1 MSPRRSYKTINLPVE
16 VVEWIDSLVSP
27 HARKGGP
34 GPLGIQSRDEFVRI
48 AVAILG
54 AAIDP
59 DNRDDIPLD
68 YIQALVRQLE
78 EERAKKGSTANPS

>member
-1 MSPRRSYKTINLPVE
+1 MSPRRSYRTINLPVE

-27 HARKGGP
+27 HSRKSRF

-48 AVAILG
+48 AVAIFG

-59 DNRDDIPLD
+59 ENRDDIPLD
-68 YIQALVRQLE
+68 YVQALVRQLE
-78 EERAKKGSTANPS
+78 EERAKKARTANPS